1 MTSISRLIFVDDPDV
16 DADTAIFT
24 IMNILC
30 SKLKDFN
37 EFLQYL

>member
-1 MTSISRLIFVDDPDV
+1 VTSISRLVFVGDPDV

-24 IMNILC
+24 MMNILC
-30 SKLKDFN
+30 SKLTVFN